1 MAISIPIIE
10 RAEGQRTPMILL
22 VDDEPGIR
30 FGFSRYLSN
39 TGFVV
44 REATCLTEAM
54 EALSKEPFN
63 AIILDINLP
72 DGSGLDWIASL
83 RRNHPDMTIVVI
95 TGSGEGGLAIES
107 ILRGADEFLRKPVSM
122 EDLTVSLRRSLLQ
135 EI

>member
-1 MAISIPIIE
+1 MATTTSTENKALGHKHPNV
-10 RAEGQRTPMILL
+10 LL
-22 VDDEPGIR
+22 VDDEPGIQ
-30 FGFSRYLSN
+30 FGFSRYLSK

-44 REATCLTEAM
+44 REATTLTEAM
-54 EALSKEPFN
+54 EALSNGSFD

-83 RRNHPDMTIVVI
+83 RRNHPDMTILVI

-122 EDLTVSLRRSLLQ
+122 EDLTVSLQRSLHQ